1 MKAFNSSYFGYHSL
15 KIRSGRPE
23 VFFEKG
29 VLIFLTKYVV
39 VFKIWRNWLEKK
51 RVERIEWYEKNKELK
66 PSKKYHDKET
76 PGRFNKCDQMRT
88 SLKLLLKKTFQPT
101 KGNPGIT
108 E

>member
-39 VFKIWRNWLEKK
+39 VLKIWRNWLEKK

-76 PGRFNKCDQMRT
+76 PGRFNKCDQPKSFFEAAT
-88 SLKLLLKKTFQPT
+88 KENLPT
-101 KGNPGIT
+101 Y
-108 E
+108 